1 MENNMSFTYRDNVVE
16 TITEC
21 LYSLYC
27 NKLQYDEYRHEY
39 RMCIPTLN
47 QDLLLHIKRLVLKAT
62 GHEISIE
69 YIYRQVVQDIQKLID
84 CNLVEKKVPFGTL
97 VDDVLVGEIIKCEG
111 AKEGYMKLMKF
122 STSSWIVLDVK
133 DNAGN
138 SVIKG
143 VENFP
148 TLGTSL
154 HLKEKNL
161 KECFGKEVEITFVC
175 PDKCHLIF
183 DKNWRVSSYKYKVTD
198 SLSDLYCALWTIVK
212 KRKVCENFDSV
223 CCNFSK
229 NGLGI
234 FVLIQLLNM
243 MVRLDGE

>member
-1 MENNMSFTYRDNVVE
+1 MSFTYGDNVVE

-27 NKLQYDEYRHEY
+27 NKLQYDEYKHMY

-97 VDDVLVGEIIKCEG
+97 VDDVLVGEIIKCER
-111 AKEGYMKLMKF
+111 AEEGYMKLMKF

-133 DNAGN
+133 GNARN

-148 TLGTSL
+148 ALGTYL
-154 HLKEKNL
+154 QLKEKNL
-161 KECFGKEVEITFVC
+161 KTNTGEYMTTFI
-175 PDKCHLIF
+175 LI
-183 DKNWRVSSYKYKVTD
+183 
-198 SLSDLYCALWTIVK
+198 
-212 KRKVCENFDSV
+212 
-223 CCNFSK
+223 
-229 NGLGI
+229 
-234 FVLIQLLNM
+234 LIQI
-243 MVRLDGE
+243 RYIGKR